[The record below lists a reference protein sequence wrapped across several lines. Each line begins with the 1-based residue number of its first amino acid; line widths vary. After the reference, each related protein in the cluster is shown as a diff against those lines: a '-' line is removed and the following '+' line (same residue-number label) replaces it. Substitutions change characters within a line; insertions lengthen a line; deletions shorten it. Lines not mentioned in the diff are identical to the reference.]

1 MGRTPYLAYVWPG
14 LPTILA
20 SGSWLGLAW
29 AMGFAVLINLLI
41 LASLWWPELLMPHSR
56 TGLLSYGRIGL
67 WLATAVYWAGATIVS
82 SRALRD
88 LEPSEET
95 AVGPTFRDAT
105 QRYLQADWFGAEQ
118 ILLELLSKNP
128 RDVDSGLMLATLWRH
143 TGRFEEASQ
152 QLDRLELLDGA
163 RKWML
168 EIHQERKR
176 LAEAPKDDESLIEV
190 NRAA

>member
-20 SGSWLGLAW
+20 TGSWLGLAW
-29 AMGFAVLINLLI
+29 AVGFAVLINLLI
-41 LASLWWPELLMPHSR
+41 LASLWWPELLMSR
-56 TGLLSYGRIGL
+56 VRMGL
-67 WLATAVYWAGATIVS
+67 WLVTAVFWVGATIVS

-88 LEPSEET
+88 LELSEET
-95 AVGPTFRDAT
+95 VEGPSFRDAT
-105 QRYLQADWFGAEQ
+105 QKYLQADWFGAEQ
-118 ILLELLSKNP
+118 ILLDLLSKNP

-163 RKWML
+163 RKWRL

-176 LAEAPKDDESLIEV
+176 LAEVTKSEESVIEV
-190 NRAA
+190 GRAA

>member
-29 AMGFAVLINLLI
+29 AAGFAVLINLLM
-41 LASLWWPELLMPHSR
+41 LASLWWPELLSPHLR
-56 TGLLSYGRIGL
+56 TGL
-67 WLATAVYWAGATIVS
+67 WLATAVFWAGATVVS

-88 LEPSEET
+88 VELSEGT
-95 AVGPTFRDAT
+95 VAGPTFRDAT

-118 ILLELLSKNP
+118 ILLDLLSKNP

-176 LAEAPKDDESLIEV
+176 LAKVSNREESVIEV
-190 NRAA
+190 SRAA